1 MTEHRNDFN
10 LTRRTFMTGAAGL
23 GLLAVTGMSGLITSP
38 AAAATDGTPKKGGV
52 LKLGI
57 GGGSTTDNFDPRLL
71 KDWVPV
77 NQAYMLMN
85 GLVEIDANNKAVPE
99 LFESWEPSANAKEWT
114 FKIRQGVTFHNGKT
128 LDADDI
134 IYSINL
140 HRGETASAARALAAE
155 FADVAK
161 DGDDKVRIT
170 LKSGNAD
177 LPYILSDYH
186 FLVVP
191 KDWTDFNKPVGTG
204 PFVYE
209 RFQPGV
215 RARFKRNESYWKP
228 NTAWVDAV
236 EVIVINDVSAR
247 TNAMMSGQVHA
258 INQLDFKTVDLL
270 KRNPN
275 LNIVQSASGQHFSF
289 LMDCTQAPFTDNN
302 VRLAVKYAI
311 DREQLLK
318 TALRGYGRLGN
329 DNPIPSS
336 DPFFN
341 AELPQ
346 RAYDPE
352 KARFHLK
359 QAGLEKLP
367 LQLAA
372 SDAAF
377 TGAVDAAAI
386 FRTAAAE
393 SGIDL
398 NIKREPADG
407 YWDNVWMKAPFC
419 MSYRGGRPTADLAL
433 SVAYASTA
441 SQNDTHW
448 KNANF
453 DAKLL
458 EARGMLDQAKRKEIY
473 ADLQAMISDDGG
485 ALIPMFGDYL
495 DATSKKLK
503 GVTTHPMFN
512 LMGARLAEKVWLEA

>member
-10 LTRRTFMTGAAGL
+10 LTRRSFMSGAAGL
-23 GLLAVTGMSGLITSP
+23 GLLAVTGMSGMITSP

-99 LFESWEPSANAKEWT
+99 LFESWEPSADAKEWT
-114 FKIRQGVTFHNGKT
+114 FKVRQGVTFHNGKT

-155 FADVAK
+155 FADVTK
-161 DGDDKVRIT
+161 DGDDKVKIT
-170 LKSGNAD
+170 LKAGNAD

-191 KDWTDFNKPVGTG
+191 KGWTDFNKPVGTG

-209 RFQPGV
+209 SFQPGV

-302 VRLAVKYAI
+302 VRLAVKHAI

-336 DPFFN
+336 DPVFN

-352 KARFHLK
+352 KAKFYLK
-359 QAGLEKLP
+359 QAGLDKLT

-386 FRTAAAE
+386 FRTAAAK

-433 SVAYASTA
+433 SIAYASTA

-448 KNANF
+448 KNADF

-458 EARGMLDQAKRKEIY
+458 EARAMLDQTKRKEIY
-473 ADLQAMISDDGG
+473 ADLQAMISNDGG

-495 DATSKKLK
+495 DATSKKVK

>member
-1 MTEHRNDFN
+1 MTDRKNDFN
-10 LTRRTFMTGAAGL
+10 LTRRTFVAGAAGL
-23 GLLAVTGMSGLITSP
+23 GLVAVTGTSGLITSP
-38 AAAATDGTPKKGGV
+38 AAAAGDSAPKKGGV

-85 GLVEIDANNKAVPE
+85 GLVEIDASNKAIPE
-99 LFESWEPSANAKEWT
+99 LFESWEPSADAKEWN
-114 FKIRQGVTFHNGKT
+114 FKVRQGVTFHNGKT

-155 FADVAK
+155 FADVTK
-161 DGDDKVRIT
+161 DGNDKVKIT

-204 PFVYE
+204 PFVFE

-215 RARFKRNESYWKP
+215 RARFTRNESYWKP
-228 NTAWVDAV
+228 DTAWVDAV

-352 KARFHLK
+352 KAKFYLK
-359 QAGLEKLP
+359 QAGLDTLSI
-367 LQLAA
+367 QLAA

-386 FRTAAAE
+386 FRTAAAK

-448 KNANF
+448 KNADF

-458 EARGMLDQAKRKEIY
+458 EARGMLDQAKRKEVY
-473 ADLQAMISDDGG
+473 AELQALISNDGG

-495 DATSKKLK
+495 DATSKKVK

-512 LMGARLAEKVWLEA
+512 LMGARLAEKVWLDA